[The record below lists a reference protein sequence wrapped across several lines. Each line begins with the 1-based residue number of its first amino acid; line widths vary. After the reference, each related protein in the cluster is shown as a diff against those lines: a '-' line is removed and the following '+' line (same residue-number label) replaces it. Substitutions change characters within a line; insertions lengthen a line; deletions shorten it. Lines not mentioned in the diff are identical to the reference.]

1 MRMAGPVPDMWEQLF
16 RHALRLLDDLQEKSG
31 TAPFWTFG
39 GGTVLMLRYRHRMSK
54 DIDIFVPDPQYLGY
68 VNPRLSDLAES
79 ISPNY
84 VEAAGY
90 VKLVLPSGEI
100 DFVAAPNLTDAPF
113 EEWELLGRKVRVET
127 DAEIIAK
134 KMWHRGDQVT
144 ARDLFDLALVIQK
157 EPKKLAKAGAFL
169 KKHRD
174 PFLAQLHQ
182 RRDILRETFGAID
195 MLDFNPSYDECV
207 DSAER
212 FLRKLK

>member
-1 MRMAGPVPDMWEQLF
+1 MRMAGPVPDTWEQLF

-31 TAPFWTFG
+31 TVPFWTFG
-39 GGTVLMLRYRHRMSK
+39 GGTVLMLRYRHRISK

-100 DFVAAPNLTDAPF
+100 DFVAAHNLTDAPF

-127 DAEIIAK
+127 AVEIIAK
-134 KMWHRGDQVT
+134 KMWHRGDQVA
-144 ARDLFDLALVIQK
+144 ARDLFDLALAIQR
-157 EPKKLAKAGAFL
+157 EPAKLTRARAFL
-169 KKHRD
+169 MKHREA
-174 PFLAQLHQ
+174 FLAQLAS
-182 RRDILRETFGAID
+182 REAILRESFDAID
-195 MLDFNPSYDECV
+195 ALDFNPAFDECAGIV
-207 DSAER
+207 KK
-212 FLRKLK
+212 FLTSLK

>member
-1 MRMAGPVPDMWEQLF
+1 MRMAGPVPDSWERLF

-113 EEWELLGRKVRVET
+113 EEWELLGRKVDLRTAGDLSRYFREEVVKM
-127 DAEIIAK
+127 AEVQYA
-134 KMWHRGDQVT
+134 
-144 ARDLFDLALVIQK
+144 A
-157 EPKKLAKAGAFL
+157 
-169 KKHRD
+169 
-174 PFLAQLHQ
+174 
-182 RRDILRETFGAID
+182 
-195 MLDFNPSYDECV
+195 
-207 DSAER
+207 
-212 FLRKLK
+212 